1 MMDAFEKKIAEAL
14 DRDAAEA
21 FEKMGADQSIF
32 EMMIGGFRGRNLWLN
47 VVMSVVM
54 LLSIAFSV
62 YCTVRFFQAESTR
75 EMFSWGFGAFM
86 AFFVTSFMKLWFWL
100 EMQKNSIVRE
110 VKRVEVQV
118 ASLATRLGG
127 DAG

>member
-32 EMMIGGFRGRNLWLN
+32 EMMIGGFRGRNAWIN
-47 VVMSVVM
+47 VIMSVVM
-54 LLSIAFSV
+54 LLILIFSV
-62 YCTVRFFQAESTR
+62 FCIVRFFQAQSTR
-75 EMFSWGFGAFM
+75 AMFSWGFGALATM
-86 AFFVTSFMKLWFWL
+86 SMISFMKLWFWL